1 MANLEAAEKSVK
13 LTLTYINFKTLP
25 QATIA
30 SSRCRT
36 APEFISNHVGGQ
48 QMRVSGIF
56 SSPRILLKG
65 GGGGGGH
72 RGGSLGGVLIY
83 KYICLKGGALCF

>member
-25 QATIA
+25 RATIA
-30 SSRCRT
+30 SSRRRT

-48 QMRVSGIF
+48 QKHVSGIF
-56 SSPRILLKG
+56 SSPRIVQKG
-65 GGGGGGH
+65 GGGGG
-72 RGGSLGGVLIY
+72 RGRILGRGVDL
-83 KYICLKGGALCF
+83 YIN